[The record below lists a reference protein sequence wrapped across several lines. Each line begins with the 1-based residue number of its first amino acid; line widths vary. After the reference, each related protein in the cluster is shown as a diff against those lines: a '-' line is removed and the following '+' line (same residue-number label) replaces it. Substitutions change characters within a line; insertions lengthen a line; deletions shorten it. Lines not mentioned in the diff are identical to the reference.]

1 MFGIYFRRGLAKMEE
16 EDGMILTPYERNLE
30 FWRQLWRCVERSDVL
45 VQILDA
51 RDPEF
56 YRCKDLERYIEQFPD
71 KRHVLL
77 LNKVLGYLGT
87 KEIVSCCFWMFLVHT
102 IWNEMVQ
109 HM

>member
-1 MFGIYFRRGLAKMEE
+1 MNRIDLAVHTSVIRRGLAKMEE

-56 YRCKDLERYIEQFPD
+56 YRCKDLERYIEQFAG
-71 KRHVLL
+71 KRHLLL
-77 LNKVLGYLGT
+77 LNKEPGDP
-87 KEIVSCCFWMFLVHT
+87 
-102 IWNEMVQ
+102 
-109 HM
+109 

>member
-1 MFGIYFRRGLAKMEE
+1 MEE

-56 YRCKDLERYIEQFPD
+56 YRCKDLERYIEQFAG
-71 KRHVLL
+71 KRHLLL
-77 LNKVLGYLGT
+77 LNKEPGDP
-87 KEIVSCCFWMFLVHT
+87 
-102 IWNEMVQ
+102 
-109 HM
+109 

>member
-1 MFGIYFRRGLAKMEE
+1 MEE

-56 YRCKDLERYIEQFPD
+56 YRCKDLERYIEQFPG
-71 KRHVLL
+71 KRHLLL
-77 LNKVLGYLGT
+77 LNKVPFT
-87 KEIVSCCFWMFLVHT
+87 TPQHVSTCGLFLLFFQVPAPGPQ
-102 IWNEMVQ
+102 N
-109 HM
+109 